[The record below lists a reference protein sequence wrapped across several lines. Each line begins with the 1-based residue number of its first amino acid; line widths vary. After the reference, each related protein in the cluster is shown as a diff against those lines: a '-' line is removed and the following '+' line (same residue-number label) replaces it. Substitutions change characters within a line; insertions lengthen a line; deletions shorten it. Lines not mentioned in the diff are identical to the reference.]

1 MKTVNGKAKKGGQT
15 GINGEHY
22 KGGQF
27 LPASKHT
34 VKGQLR
40 TRQFSPK
47 PRSDLIEPGKV
58 EQLPPGKKAIFGT
71 IRAFVQIENGKMAIT
86 ASDHSLSAYG
96 YTRDSIQALVDQY
109 NTGERLIPVPYY
121 NEADNV

>member
-1 MKTVNGKAKKGGQT
+1 MNGKAKKGGQT
-15 GINGEHY
+15 GINGQQY

-40 TRQFSPK
+40 TRKGSSKQ
-47 PRSDLIEPGKV
+47 RSALTEPGKV
-58 EQLPPGKKAIFGT
+58 ELLPPGNKAIFGT
-71 IRAFVQIENGKMAIT
+71 IRAFVQIEYGTMTIT

-96 YTRDSIQALVDQY
+96 YTRDSMQALVDLY
-109 NTGERLIPVPYY
+109 NTGERLIAAHDH

>member
-1 MKTVNGKAKKGGQT
+1 MNGKAKKGGQT
-15 GINGEHY
+15 GINGQQY

-40 TRQFSPK
+40 ARKGSTR
-47 PRSDLIEPGKV
+47 PRSVLTEPGKV
-58 EQLPPGKKAIFGT
+58 EQLPPGQKAIFGT
-71 IRAFVQIENGKMAIT
+71 ISAFVQVENGTMSIT

-96 YTRDSIQALVDQY
+96 YTRDSMQALVDQY
-109 NTGERLIPVPYY
+109 NNGVRLIAAPDH
-121 NEADNV
+121 NEADNVY

>member
-1 MKTVNGKAKKGGQT
+1 MNGKAKKGGQT
-15 GINGEHY
+15 GINGQQY

-40 TRQFSPK
+40 ARKPCTR
-47 PRSDLIEPGKV
+47 PRSTLTEPGKI

-71 IRAFVQIENGKMAIT
+71 IRTFVQIENGTMAIT

-96 YTRDSIQALVDQY
+96 YTRDSMQALVDQY
-109 NTGERLIPVPYY
+109 NNGERLIAASDY

>member
-1 MKTVNGKAKKGGQT
+1 MKGKAKKGGQA
-15 GINGEHY
+15 GVNGQQY

-34 VKGQLR
+34 VKGQYRAGKASVKSHSAL
-40 TRQFSPK
+40 T
-47 PRSDLIEPGKV
+47 EPGKIDV
-58 EQLPPGKKAIFGT
+58 IPPGTKAIFGT
-71 IRAFVQIENGKMAIT
+71 IRAFVQIENGTMAIT

-96 YTRDSIQALVDQY
+96 YTRDSMQALVDQY
-109 NTGERLIPVPYY
+109 NTGERLIALPDH

>member
-1 MKTVNGKAKKGGQT
+1 MNGKAKKGGQT
-15 GINGEHY
+15 GINGQQY

-34 VKGQLR
+34 VKGQMR
-40 TRQFSPK
+40 TRKASSK
-47 PRSDLIEPGKV
+47 RRTGLTEPGKV

-71 IRAFVQIENGKMAIT
+71 IRAFVQIENGTMAIT

-96 YTRDSIQALVDQY
+96 YTRDSMQALVDQY
-109 NTGERLIPVPYY
+109 NTGERLFAAPDH
-121 NEADNV
+121 NESDNV

>member
-1 MKTVNGKAKKGGQT
+1 MKGKAKKGGQT
-15 GINGEHY
+15 GINGQQY

-34 VKGQLR
+34 VKGQHR
-40 TRQFSPK
+40 AGKANTR
-47 PRSDLIEPGKV
+47 PRSDLTEPGRI
-58 EQLPPGKKAIFGT
+58 ETLPPGKKAIFGT
-71 IRAFVQIENGKMAIT
+71 IRAFVQIENGTMAIT

-96 YTRDSIQALVDQY
+96 YTRDSMQALVDQY
-109 NTGERLIPVPYY
+109 NTGERLIALPDH